1 MVEKD
6 GQGRR
11 LAGDPLAG
19 LDADRLKGLLGEA
32 WERPPAP
39 TPEERPTYVGLG
51 TTLLAPVAFA
61 APIGAGFLV
70 DAVGMRPMFLAA
82 AAAGALALGV
92 LLTCTEDPRRA
103 RVRPLLGEASP

>member
-39 TPEERPTYVGLG
+39 TPEERAAGRKGRPR
-51 TTLLAPVAFA
+51 A
-61 APIGAGFLV
+61 APA
-70 DAVGMRPMFLAA
+70 RAA
-82 AAAGALALGV
+82 EPE
-92 LLTCTEDPRRA
+92 LLPDEF
-103 RVRPLLGEASP
+103 EAES